1 MKTMFRAARWLVAP
15 VVMCSAVAVH
25 AQTYPVKPVRI
36 VTGGVGGGA
45 DLISRLIAQGIAE
58 PLGQPVIV
66 DNRGSGVVPGDIV
79 AKAAPDGYTL
89 LVTSGVLWIGAF
101 IEPNVPYDVVR
112 DFAPISWTNK
122 QPNVLVVHPALPVKT
137 VRELIA
143 LAKSKPGALNYS
155 TGATGSATHLAPELF
170 KTMAKV
176 NMVRIPYKSGAT
188 EIADLVGGHVQLTFG
203 TPATFMPH
211 IKSGKVRAVAV
222 ASAEPSALFPGLPTI
237 ASSGVP
243 GYESGVITGIFATAK
258 TPEAIIN
265 RLNSEIVRHFTNPE
279 TKQRLLNT
287 GVEAVGSTPA
297 AFAAAIKADMA
308 KWGKLI
314 KDANIRAD

>member
-1 MKTMFRAARWLVAP
+1 MATAAMLA
-15 VVMCSAVAVH
+15 S
-25 AQTYPVKPVRI
+25 AQTYPIKPVRI

-45 DLISRLIAQGIAE
+45 DLISRLIAQGISE

-66 DNRGSGVVPGDIV
+66 DNRGSGVIPGEIV
-79 AKAAPDGYTL
+79 AKSPPDGYTL
-89 LVTSGVLWIGAF
+89 LVTSGVLWIGPF
-101 IEPNVPYDVVR
+101 IEPTTPYDPVR

-122 QPNVLVVHPALPVKT
+122 QPNILVVHPSLPVRSVK
-137 VRELIA
+137 ELIT

-155 TGATGSATHLAPELF
+155 SGATGSSSHLAPELF
-170 KTMAKV
+170 K
-176 NMVRIPYKSGAT
+176 NMTGVKIVRIPYKSGAA
-188 EIADLVGGHVQLTFG
+188 EIAELIGGHVQLAIG
-203 TPATFMPH
+203 TPASYMTH

-222 ASAEPSALFPGLPTI
+222 ASLEPSALFPGLPTI
-237 ASSGVP
+237 AASGVP

-258 TPEAIIN
+258 TPEPIIN
-265 RLNSEIVRHFTNPE
+265 RLNNEIVRHFGTAE

-287 GVEAVGSTPA
+287 GVEAVASSPA

-314 KDANIRAD
+314 KDAGIRAD